1 MVDAAV
7 EAENNREEG
16 ADNKYLLAKCVS
28 CFISVSLVLFNKFVL
43 PIIVH
48 QVVDKEKWSTKTKM
62 NISFA
67 IKLTL
72 VLFCNTALITLAVEI
87 LTFENYY
94 GTGGMIG
101 TESMVFILNAVV
113 PPLAWLINP
122 WYI

>member
-87 LTFENYY
+87 LTFEKYFGN
-94 GTGGMIG
+94 GK
-101 TESMVFILNAVV
+101 VFWNDGKIMNAIKKEKEV
-113 PPLAWLINP
+113 
-122 WYI
+122 

>member
-1 MVDAAV
+1 
-7 EAENNREEG
+7 
-16 ADNKYLLAKCVS
+16 
-28 CFISVSLVLFNKFVL
+28 LVLFNKFAL

-48 QVVDKEKWSTKTKM
+48 AVVDKEKWSTKTKM
-62 NISFA
+62 NISFG

-72 VLFCNTALITLAVEI
+72 VLFCNTALITLAVEV

-101 TESMVFILNAVV
+101 TESMVFILNAIV

-122 WYI
+122 WYMSRKREREQ